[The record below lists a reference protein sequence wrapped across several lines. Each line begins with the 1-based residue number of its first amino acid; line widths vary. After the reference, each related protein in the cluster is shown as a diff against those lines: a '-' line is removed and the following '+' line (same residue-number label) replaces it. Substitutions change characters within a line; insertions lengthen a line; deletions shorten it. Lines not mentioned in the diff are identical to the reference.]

1 MKVRSKLTWYP
12 FHFVKAVLT
21 TALIAGLAAAPGTAQ
36 STASSAAARKKH
48 AAAVTAARHGKST
61 AHSGRT
67 HHPVRHK
74 KSRRAPRTAKS
85 IAKSRK
91 LQHAFLASSQLRPMA
106 QQLANNRTPAAYAG
120 VLAFAH
126 AHPGGRG
133 GSCLSSARPR
143 VPAGSELSGGHHQSR
158 TGANAQGESLD
169 DYADY
174 LTAQA
179 QIQSNQ
185 FASAETMLRGFAA
198 KHPDSIFVGE
208 LPVTIANLAIQQGD
222 PQTPLTELNAH
233 ASEAIANHADYLL
246 ALARAQQLAGNTD
259 AAAKTFRHIYLG
271 FPLSNEA
278 AQAKLQLQTLGAQ
291 APLTVAERR
300 ARADAFVRSAA
311 LW

>member
-1 MKVRSKLTWYP
+1 MRSAEVASRLACFRLTFRGRVQLKVRSKLTWYP
-12 FHFVKAVLT
+12 FHLVKAVLT

-126 AHPGGRG
+126 AHPGDAAAAAYLALGHAYLLDR
-133 GSCLSSARPR
+133 
-143 VPAGSELSGGHHQSR
+143 ELSGGHYQSH
-158 TGANAQGESLD
+158 TGQC
-169 DYADY
+169 
-174 LTAQA
+174 
-179 QIQSNQ
+179 
-185 FASAETMLRGFAA
+185 
-198 KHPDSIFVGE
+198 
-208 LPVTIANLAIQQGD
+208 
-222 PQTPLTELNAH
+222 
-233 ASEAIANHADYLL
+233 
-246 ALARAQQLAGNTD
+246 AG
-259 AAAKTFRHIYLG
+259 R
-271 FPLSNEA
+271 
-278 AQAKLQLQTLGAQ
+278 
-291 APLTVAERR
+291 VA
-300 ARADAFVRSAA
+300 
-311 LW
+311 